1 MNNSNYLSFTLPI
14 FQSSGKIFVHNEF
27 RARFPPCGGAAH
39 DDDDDTGKVR
49 YGPALQLVCNSP
61 FSRGLIFMC
70 FCRLHVLLAA
80 VMGILLAAVV
90 AAAAAT
96 VENKEP
102 SRRSQKREEN
112 PSGDR
117 IAFCAF

>member
-14 FQSSGKIFVHNEF
+14 FQSSGKTFVHNEF
-27 RARFPPCGGAAH
+27 RARFPPCGGAAQD

-80 VMGILLAAVV
+80 GMGIFLV
-90 AAAAAT
+90 AAAAAAAA